1 MLTLGQAKES
11 RELVAASGNCA
22 SSDAFRDYV
31 NRGTRVLMR
40 RGNFWGTVQL
50 INACIYNQCVTWPRY
65 VGTVL
70 ATNFCGRNVPVYNNW
85 YQFVPIGPEGVSKHG
100 FGFSKGKCF
109 GNVNVANDG
118 TVPVFN
124 NIPCGKSRYIRA
136 YPQYRADIGKTIT
149 IFGIDSNGQTIR
161 SRDGSGWK
169 EGVVLTLQN
178 PSTSPYTSTPMLVR
192 EITRVIKEK
201 TQGPV
206 RLFQYDS
213 DGDTLHDCAAY
224 DPGETLPDYRH
235 SRIQGFDRLCCGST
249 CSDGVKTLQGLVKLE
264 FVEATADTDLVL
276 ISNVD
281 ALALAIQY
289 ARLSDSGKDGEAENK
304 MLRAVKELNLEL
316 RDKFPLE
323 QTPLSINAFGTAL
336 PSRHRLGR
344 VV

>member
-1 MLTLGQAKES
+1 MLTLGEARAS
-11 RELVAASGNCA
+11 RKMAAASGNCT

-31 NRGTRVLMR
+31 NEGTETLMR

-50 INACIYNQCVTWPRY
+50 INACIYNECITWPRY

-70 ATNFCGRNVPVYNNW
+70 ATNFCGRNVPVFNNW
-85 YQFVPIGPEGVSKHG
+85 YQFVPIGPEGLSKHG

-109 GNVNVANDG
+109 GNTNVANDG

-124 NIPCGKSRYIRA
+124 NVPCGKARYIRA
-136 YPQYRADIGKTIT
+136 YIQYRADIGKKIT

-169 EGVVLTLQN
+169 EGITLTLQN
-178 PSTSPYTSTPMLVR
+178 PTTSPYTSTPFTVR
-192 EITRVIKEK
+192 EITRVIKEV

-206 RLFQYDS
+206 RLFQYDA
-213 DGDTLHDCAAY
+213 DGDTLHDCATY
-224 DPGETLPDYRH
+224 EPSETLPDYRH
-235 SRIQGFDRLCCGST
+235 SRVQGFSRLCCGSN
-249 CSDGVKTLQGLVKLE
+249 CAGGVKSMQGLVKLQ
-264 FVEATADTDLVL
+264 FVKAEADTDLVL
-276 ISNVD
+276 ISNMD

-289 ARLSDSGKDGEAENK
+289 ARLTDSQDDAGAERK
-304 MLRAVKELNLEL
+304 MLRAVHELNLEL

-323 QTPLSINAFGTAL
+323 QTTISINPFGTAL
-336 PSRHRLGR
+336 PVRHGLGR